1 MATQPVSS
9 LEAAEEGVPSWELR
23 RRAREASS
31 VSQPIF
37 CAAKIRSEENTYIAS
52 STAHSRLAREAEE
65 SGERGKSNFAI
76 WSSFSDVRK
85 QSSGG
90 GKGKSFPWPK
100 SVYGSSVMKKKRGAR
115 PSVISSCLAQ
125 LASVI

>member
-65 SGERGKSNFAI
+65 SGQKKEKAI
-76 WSSFSDVRK
+76 SRSGLPFRMCESRALEE
-85 QSSGG
+85 GG
-90 GKGKSFPWPK
+90 GKGKVFL
-100 SVYGSSVMKKKRGAR
+100 G
-115 PSVISSCLAQ
+115 PSLFTVHL
-125 LASVI
+125 